1 MKRLFLP
8 TLLLCSLVVTAF
20 SQDTP
25 APARPKPAMDAPPS
39 SPEILPDG
47 RVTFRCRAPKADE
60 VKVTGQF
67 GPELKL
73 EKGENGLWTGSTSGP
88 VAGGVY
94 EYNFKVDGLNTIDG
108 MNPAIKPQRQPG
120 SSILLV
126 PSTPPAAWDLQDIP
140 HGGVTEHNYLSKSL
154 GKWRR
159 LMVYTPPGYRS
170 DAPPLPVLYLAHGFS
185 DNDQSW
191 SAHGRA
197 NFILDTLIAEKTAL
211 PMLVVM
217 PDAHALPPGTG
228 YKDDYSLENTKAFC
242 QDLIQDVIP
251 LVESTYSVQ
260 KNPAARAFAGLSMG
274 GHHALTVALA
284 HHDTFNW
291 VGAFSSAPPSGT
303 LIESGLAHPEDV
315 NKDLK
320 LFWVACGNKDFLF
333 ERNNQFDALLKEK
346 SIAHEYSVT
355 PNDDH
360 SWPVWRRYLITFA
373 PKLFR

>member
-1 MKRLFLP
+1 MKRLLLP
-8 TLLLCSLVVTAF
+8 ALLCSLTFTAF
-20 SQDTP
+20 AQNTP
-25 APARPKPAMDAPPS
+25 PAAPARPKMDAAPT

-47 RVTFRCRAPKADE
+47 RVTFRCRAPKATE
-60 VKVTGQF
+60 VKATGQF
-67 GPELKL
+67 GPEVKL
-73 EKGENGLWTGSTSGP
+73 EKGDNGLWTATTAAP

-94 EYNFKVDGLNTIDG
+94 EYSFRVDGMNIIDG

-120 SSILLV
+120 TSILVV
-126 PSTPPAAWDLQDIP
+126 PSNPPAAWDLTDIP

-159 LMVYTPPGYRS
+159 VMVYTPPGYRS
-170 DAPPLPVLYLAHGFS
+170 DAAPLPVLYLSHGFS

-197 NFILDTLIAEKTAL
+197 NFILDTLIAEKKAE
-211 PMLVVM
+211 PMLIVM
-217 PDAHALPPGTG
+217 PDAHALPPGPG
-228 YKDDYSLENTKAFC
+228 YKDDYSLMNTEAFC
-242 QDLIQDVIP
+242 RDLIEDVVP
-251 LVESTYSVQ
+251 LVEKTYTV
-260 KNPAARAFAGLSMG
+260 KKDPAGRAFAGLSMG

-284 HHDTFNW
+284 HHDTFSW
-291 VGAFSSAPPSGT
+291 IGAFSSAPPSGK
-303 LIESGLAHPEDV
+303 LIESGLANPEAV

-320 LFWVACGNKDFLF
+320 LFWVACGDKDFLF
-333 ERNNQFDALLKEK
+333 ERNNQFDTLLKGK
-346 SIAHEYSVT
+346 AINHEYIVT